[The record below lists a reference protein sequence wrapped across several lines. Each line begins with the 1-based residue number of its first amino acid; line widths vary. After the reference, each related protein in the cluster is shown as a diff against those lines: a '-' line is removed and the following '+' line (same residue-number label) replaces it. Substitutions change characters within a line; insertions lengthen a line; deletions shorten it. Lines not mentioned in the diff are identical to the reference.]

1 MMRNSNLIQAAM
13 VTVAAMFLMGCYNI
27 EARSNQQIAEEA
39 IECMMNNDPEAGLGI
54 LFVGGKD
61 AYATMLEQTMTK
73 DQLAAFRDENCNQP
87 IRVQQP
93 AAKVVKDIGGNVS
106 QQTPQV
112 IPPQS
117 MPQYL
122 PTIAPTPHLEATKN
136 PLSGATNRFLE
147 IRYDA
152 SKTINNRQLPAN
164 SLNCSGGSSPLTRWS
179 KTLNIENQR
188 ALIQDAAGNTIQV
201 KELHFKEFHPGR
213 SYSEG
218 GCPRDKYGAS
228 ATVVNLS
235 NNAPPNLTGY
245 MAEWRDEKGNLIRST
260 PAHDGIAITLEQ
272 DQEPEDLFDGPA
284 SFLIYDQHT
293 QGAQPTPTPIPT
305 IRPEQKQVVF
315 TVNPQ
320 EWESK
325 YRGLQNHGRRYW
337 TQTSR
342 TSPDL
347 SEYGYQIADING
359 HLWTVTGVSSS
370 EKARNYPGPDTA
382 EFHLSLTNDSRARA
396 NFTGYSIQINATN
409 GGASGRGNWD
419 PLENESPKA
428 TAKMVAT
435 TREIPNGPIQIR
447 IWDTYEPALNP
458 P

>member
-1 MMRNSNLIQAAM
+1 MTRNSNLIQVTM
-13 VTVAAMFLMGCYNI
+13 VTVAAMFLMGCYDM
-27 EARSNQQIAEEA
+27 EARSNQQIAAEA

-73 DQLAAFRDENCNQP
+73 DQLAAFRDENCNQLV
-87 IRVQQP
+87 RSRQP

-106 QQTPQV
+106 HQTPQV

-122 PTIAPTPHLEATKN
+122 PTIAPTPDLEATKN
-136 PLSGATNRFLE
+136 PLSGATNRFME

-164 SLNCSGGSSPLTRWS
+164 SLNCSGGSGPLTRWS
-179 KTLNIENQR
+179 RTLNIEDQR

-201 KELHFKEFHPGR
+201 KELHFEKFHPGR

-218 GCPRDKYGAS
+218 GCPRNKYGAS

-245 MAEWRDEKGNLIRST
+245 MAEWRDEKRNLIGST
-260 PAHDGIAITLEQ
+260 LAHDGIAITLEH

-305 IRPEQKQVVF
+305 IRPEQKQLVF

-320 EWESK
+320 EWDSQ
-325 YRGLQNHGRRYW
+325 YHGLQNHGRRYW
-337 TQTSR
+337 TQTLR
-342 TSPDL
+342 HSPDL

-359 HLWTVTGVSSS
+359 HLWTVTGISSV
-370 EKARNYPGPDTA
+370 EKAGKYPGPDTA

-396 NFTGYSIQINATN
+396 NFTGYNIQVDAANR
-409 GGASGRGNWD
+409 GASGNGHWD
-419 PLENESPKA
+419 PLENESPNA
-428 TAKMVAT
+428 TAKMKAT

-447 IWDTYEPALNP
+447 IWDTYQPALSP